1 MKIKNMVVL
10 LTAMVATL
18 LLAFS
23 VSVFAE
29 GHAPGVAAPDCSPG
43 YEAVREP
50 SGKFDCAESP
60 RLFAMPVGVGPTCHN
75 DSDCRADQI
84 CVSCSS
90 FGNPTEFEC
99 PSGEAICSKGMPK

>member
-1 MKIKNMVVL
+1 MKMKKIAVL
-10 LTAMVATL
+10 LGAMIATL
-18 LLAFS
+18 VLAFS
-23 VSVFAE
+23 VSVFA
-29 GHAPGVAAPDCSPG
+29 GHKGGGDSPPDCGPG
-43 YEAVREP
+43 FEAVREP
-50 SGKFDCAESP
+50 SGTFDCAKSP
-60 RLFAMPVGVGPTCHN
+60 QAVTMPVQLGPSCHS